1 MFTRL
6 SSVKLC
12 KYCGE
17 ERESYEFSSH
27 PHTRDG
33 LSSKCK
39 PCVNA
44 YNKQRW
50 ASMSRAEKDARNA
63 KKRLNPGRLVTDRKK
78 ALQTKYGITVEQYDQ
93 MMDEQ
98 GGTCKICKSLDPT
111 GRRLAVDHCHETGR
125 VRGLL
130 CPSCNTALG
139 RIEQY
144 LKNPDPWNDYL
155 S

>member
-1 MFTRL
+1 MFMRL
-6 SSVKLC
+6 SSVKHC
-12 KYCGE
+12 KYCGT
-17 ERESYEFSSH
+17 EREDLEFSPH
-27 PHTRDG
+27 PNTKDG
-33 LSSKCK
+33 LSNKCK

-50 ASMSRAEKDARNA
+50 ASMSRVEKDARNA
-63 KKRLNPGRLVTDRKK
+63 EKRLNPGRLVTDRKK
-78 ALQTKYGITVEQYDQ
+78 TLKTKYGISIDDYDS
-93 MMDEQ
+93 MMAEQ
-98 GGTCKICKSLDPT
+98 GGVCKICRGLDPS

-144 LKNPDPWNDYL
+144 LRDPAPWNEYL